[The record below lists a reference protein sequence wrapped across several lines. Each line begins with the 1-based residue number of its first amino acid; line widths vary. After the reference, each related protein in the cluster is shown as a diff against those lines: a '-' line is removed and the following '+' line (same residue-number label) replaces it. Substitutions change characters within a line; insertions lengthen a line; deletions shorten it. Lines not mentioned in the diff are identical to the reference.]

1 MNTHITASSLI
12 GELILVLGLVLTV
25 YIWTALALAL

>member
-1 MNTHITASSLI
+1 MNTHTTASSLI
-12 GELILVLGLVLTV
+12 GEVVLVLGLVLTL